1 MNEYL
6 WLKDLVFAALIAFV
20 SGLIL
25 PLIGSYFS
33 RKKRAVRK
41 EVPPG
46 ERFQE
51 SISKLS
57 SASKEINMIIQ
68 DIVGDINKRQS
79 ALEQLKQRH
88 QTLSQEEQ
96 ELSKKVKMLK
106 DVPLEVANYF
116 QQISQETLQ
125 QVEKKRAR
133 RDVVMFVLGILV
145 TTVVAILLRIV

>member
-1 MNEYL
+1 MDEYL
-6 WLKDLVFAALIAFV
+6 SFMIAAAISIVPALILQ
-20 SGLIL
+20 LIRHYL
-25 PLIGSYFS
+25 L
-33 RKKRAVRK
+33 RKKRAERK

-57 SASKEINMIIQ
+57 SVSQEINMIIQ
-68 DIVGDINKRQS
+68 DIVRDINKRQS

-106 DVPLEVANYF
+106 DVPIEVANYF

-145 TTVVAILLRIV
+145 TTVVAILLKVV

>member
-1 MNEYL
+1 MVENL
-6 WLKDLVFAALIAFV
+6 LPGLAALISVALAV
-20 SGLIL
+20 IVQLMNYHRL
-25 PLIGSYFS
+25 

-57 SASKEINMIIQ
+57 SASQEINMIIQ
-68 DIVGDINKRQS
+68 DIVQDIDKRQS
-79 ALEQLKQRH
+79 ALEQLKERH
-88 QTLSQEEQ
+88 QVLSQEEQ

-116 QQISQETLQ
+116 QQISQETIQ
-125 QVEKKRAR
+125 QVERKRAR
-133 RDVVMFVLGILV
+133 RDVVMFILGILV
-145 TTVVAILLRIV
+145 TTVVAILLRGV